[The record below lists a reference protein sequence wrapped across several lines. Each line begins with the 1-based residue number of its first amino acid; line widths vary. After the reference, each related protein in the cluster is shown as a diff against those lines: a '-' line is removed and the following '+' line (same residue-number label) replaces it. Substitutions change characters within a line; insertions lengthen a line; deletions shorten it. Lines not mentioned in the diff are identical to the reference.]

1 MLKTAAEMSLLSA
14 LVYKT
19 QDEINTELLSMG
31 WKDWYWFDQDGTQAF
46 VLPPKTDDN
55 RIIIC
60 FRGTEPTQMTDVMA
74 DLKAWPKRSKEK
86 GLVHFGFVEALDCVY
101 AKIEECLERIS
112 LGLADETKVICTGH
126 SLGAAVATICAS
138 RIDAHELYTFG
149 SPRVGNASFIK
160 EMKADNIKHYR
171 FVNNNDVVTK
181 VPFAIMGYKH
191 GGELQ
196 YINHYGNI
204 RKMTPWQRTKDQWR
218 GRLAAWKKRQ
228 PFDGVMDHNIGDYHE
243 KIKNVSLQGEI

>member
-14 LVYKT
+14 IVYYHY
-19 QDEINTELLSMG
+19 DSINSDLLSWG
-31 WKDWYWFDQDGTQAF
+31 WKDWYWFDTEGTQAF
-46 VLPPKTDDN
+46 VLAPKKDDD

-60 FRGTEPTQMTDVMA
+60 FRGTEPTQMSDVFA

-86 GLVHFGFVEALDCVY
+86 GLVHFGFVEALDKIY
-101 AKIEECLERIS
+101 PKIEECIERIS
-112 LGLADETKVICTGH
+112 LRLRDETRVICTGH
-126 SLGAAVATICAS
+126 SLGAALATICAS

-149 SPRVGNASFIK
+149 SPRVGNAAFIK
-160 EMKADNIKHYR
+160 EMKSDKIKHYR

-181 VPFAIMGYKH
+181 VPFAIMGYRH

-228 PFDGVMDHNIGDYHE
+228 PFDGIRDHNIDDYHE
-243 KIKNVSLQGEI
+243 KINNVSLQS